1 MGTGI
6 GHNAEAHNYQI
17 GKEKPYDFSRI
28 DYFGKSGQNSYPM
41 TYHQKINH
49 EMYSSQKKY

>member
-49 EMYSSQKKY
+49 EMYSSQKKH